1 MKPTLINKMAFLGLI
16 SIGLS
21 ACAYNQSPVVDLAGK
36 TDAEYQQD
44 LAYCE
49 SFAASVDKQEAS
61 RVAAA
66 NGAASGAGTG
76 AIVGAFD
83 DGLEGALG
91 GVIVGALVGAVSG
104 SIEGAV
110 EATETQERVLRNCLF
125 DKGYNV
131 YDRQL

>member
-1 MKPTLINKMAFLGLI
+1 MKQTLIKKAFLVSAVSL
-16 SIGLS
+16 GLS

-49 SFAASVDKQEAS
+49 SFAASVDKEEAS

-91 GVIVGALVGAVSG
+91 GVLVGALVGAVSG

-110 EATETQERVLRNCLF
+110 AATETQERVLRNCLF
-125 DKGYNV
+125 EKGYNV
-131 YDRQL
+131 YDRQH